1 MTTARS
7 TAVSPPAKTNRYC
20 DLSPLHSTELPAPL
34 FTGYSMPLEEEG
46 TQDGGGHDQEDT
58 REEPAGG
65 GLRGVGVTAGELAV
79 GLDAAHQSQH
89 GADGVAQ
96 LGGGVEIRG
105 HEAGCLVDTGK
116 ALALRES
123 VGGNHRAHHGKKDSS
138 LHCRIVWVRHK
149 FEFDGEDKWC

>member
-1 MTTARS
+1 
-7 TAVSPPAKTNRYC
+7 
-20 DLSPLHSTELPAPL
+20 
-34 FTGYSMPLEEEG
+34 MPLEEEG

-79 GLDAAHQSQH
+79 SLDAAHQSQH

-105 HEAGCLVDTGK
+105 HEVVASLIPARPWPCAK
-116 ALALRES
+116 AWAAITAHTMEKRILLFIVES
-123 VGGNHRAHHGKKDSS
+123 FG
-138 LHCRIVWVRHK
+138 
-149 FEFDGEDKWC
+149 

>member
-1 MTTARS
+1 
-7 TAVSPPAKTNRYC
+7 
-20 DLSPLHSTELPAPL
+20 
-34 FTGYSMPLEEEG
+34 MPLEEEG

-105 HEAGCLVDTGK
+105 HEAGRLVDTGK

-123 VGGNHRAHHGKKDSS
+123 VGGNHRAHHGK
-138 LHCRIVWVRHK
+138 RILLFIVES
-149 FEFDGEDKWC
+149 FG